1 MKKKLLCTGIAAMI
15 LASPITVFADD
26 TTNTP
31 RTRCPQLTSEQ
42 AADMETYRAYVDDY
56 LAGKITLE
64 ELKTY
69 HDELIP
75 AEIRRDDTN
84 FETIMQ
90 LRKDYADGKI
100 TREEFRNKMYELRPE
115 RADRPNKPNRGD
127 DSEHGNRHDSN
138 SKMGPNRAST
148 K

>member
-1 MKKKLLCTGIAAMI
+1 MKKKLLCTGLAAMI
-15 LASPITVFADD
+15 LASPLTVFADD
-26 TTNTP
+26 TTAPP
-31 RTRCPQLTSEQ
+31 RTRCPELTSEQ
-42 AADMETYRAYVDDY
+42 KADMDTYRAYVDDY
-56 LAGKITLE
+56 LAGKITLN

-75 AEIRRDDTN
+75 ADVRRNDEN

-100 TREEFRNKMYELRPE
+100 TREEFRNKMDELRPE
-115 RADRPNKPNRGD
+115 RPERPNKPNRGND
-127 DSEHGNRHDSN
+127 NDRGDRPYGNP
-138 SKMGPNRAST
+138 KMNPNRTSG